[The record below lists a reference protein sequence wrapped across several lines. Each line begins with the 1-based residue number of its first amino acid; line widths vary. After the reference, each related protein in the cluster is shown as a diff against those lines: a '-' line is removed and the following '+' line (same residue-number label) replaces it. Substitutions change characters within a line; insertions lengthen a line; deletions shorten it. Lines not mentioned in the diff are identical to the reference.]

1 MSEFIVRVVMLGIAF
16 GIGYLCISVIQDVYE
31 SDLTTLSKIVVYVF
45 AGGHL
50 SLFAFNFFLVAIG
63 HGGR

>member
-16 GIGYLCISVIQDVYE
+16 GIAYLGISVILDVYE

-50 SLFAFNFFLVAIG
+50 SLFAFNFFLAAIG
-63 HGGR
+63 NGGR

>member
-1 MSEFIVRVVMLGIAF
+1 MSEFIVRVVMLAIAAGIA
-16 GIGYLCISVIQDVYE
+16 YLCISVIQDVYE

-45 AGGHL
+45 VGGHL

-63 HGGR
+63 GGGQ

>member
-16 GIGYLCISVIQDVYE
+16 GIAYLGISVILDVYE

-50 SLFAFNFFLVAIG
+50 SLFALNFFLAAIG

>member
-16 GIGYLCISVIQDVYE
+16 GIAYLGISVILDVYE

-50 SLFAFNFFLVAIG
+50 ALFALNFFLAAIG